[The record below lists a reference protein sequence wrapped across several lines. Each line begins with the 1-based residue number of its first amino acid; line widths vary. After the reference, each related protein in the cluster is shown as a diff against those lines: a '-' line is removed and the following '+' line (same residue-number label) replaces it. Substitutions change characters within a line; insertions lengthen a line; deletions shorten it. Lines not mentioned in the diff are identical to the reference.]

1 MLGLAALDDLSYVLD
16 SSNDLPEDFCFSGEL
31 RRAIVTYNKKPGFFK
46 PYLNAKEFADGM
58 IAPVVYPLGLAFL
71 GTIGTLVSAI
81 APSICVGSLLFAL
94 GAAAFGASDLSEN
107 ALDVAALSLYVT
119 GYALVLSTA
128 SFLLAI
134 LSIPCS
140 LATLGTRTLS
150 TVGSQIID
158 CMNDNITTENKSIFL
173 KA

>member
-16 SSNDLPEDFCFSGEL
+16 SSNDLPEDLCFSGEL
-31 RRAIVTYNKKPGFFK
+31 RRFIKTYNKRPGFFK
-46 PYLNAKEFADGM
+46 PYQNGKEFAGGV
-58 IAPVVYPLGLAFL
+58 IAPVVYPLGLTFL
-71 GTIGTLVSAI
+71 GTMGVLITAI
-81 APSICVGSLLFAL
+81 APAFCVGSLLFAL
-94 GAAAFGASDLSEN
+94 GAAAFGISELSEN

-140 LATLGTRTLS
+140 LASLGTRTLS
-150 TVGSQIID
+150 TAGSQLIE
-158 CMNDNITTENKSIFL
+158 CMDDGVTNENKNVFL

>member
-16 SSNDLPEDFCFSGEL
+16 SSNDLPEDFCCSGEL
-31 RRAIVTYNKKPGFFK
+31 RRCIKTYNKRPGFFK
-46 PYLNAKEFADGM
+46 PYQNGKEFAGGV
-58 IAPVVYPLGLAFL
+58 IAPVVYPLGLASL
-71 GTIGTLVSAI
+71 GTAGTFVTAI
-81 APSICVGSLLFAL
+81 APAICVGSLLFAL
-94 GAAAFGASDLSEN
+94 GAAAFGASEFSEN

-119 GYALVLSTA
+119 GYALVLSTV

-140 LATLGTRTLS
+140 LVSLGTRTLS
-150 TVGSQIID
+150 TVGSQAID
-158 CMNDNITTENKSIFL
+158 CMDDNVTTENKNVFL